1 MKISVLCDTQ
11 GLINSYI
18 GTNVAEQPAT
28 SILREFLAALS
39 ICENA
44 VPMYLTVRQNNSVY
58 HLFIIQPQVCTTFHF
73 TVEH

>member
-18 GTNVAEQPAT
+18 GTNVAEHPAT
-28 SILREFLAALS
+28 SSILREYLAALS

-44 VPMYLTVRQNNSVY
+44 VPMYLTVRQRTRSITY
-58 HLFIIQPQVCTTFHF
+58 S
-73 TVEH
+73 